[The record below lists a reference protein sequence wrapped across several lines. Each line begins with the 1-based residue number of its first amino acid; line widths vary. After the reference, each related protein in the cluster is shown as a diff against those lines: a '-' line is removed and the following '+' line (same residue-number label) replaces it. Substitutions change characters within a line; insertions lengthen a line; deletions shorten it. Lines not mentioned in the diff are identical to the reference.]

1 MEDLSLPL
9 CVCLC
14 LSMYKNWY
22 DTKHNKTV
30 GDVRRRWH
38 VPWCIDVYIRP
49 SSQKKK
55 PAKFRWFLVTQKRRL
70 KNIFFFSFLK
80 KHKMKS
86 VWAKK
91 KKQMVGFR
99 LVLNVHLV
107 RFSLDGQQLQLLSY
121 SIHEPV
127 SREKGTVEQEVHSC
141 VIYKY
146 IVSKHLDALWL

>member
-1 MEDLSLPL
+1 
-9 CVCLC
+9 
-14 LSMYKNWY
+14 
-22 DTKHNKTV
+22 
-30 GDVRRRWH
+30 
-38 VPWCIDVYIRP
+38 
-49 SSQKKK
+49 
-55 PAKFRWFLVTQKRRL
+55 
-70 KNIFFFSFLK
+70 
-80 KHKMKS
+80 MKS